1 VNTGLAAERSCIFIS
16 YRRDDA
22 RGASGR
28 VWDWLRIGFGRERV
42 FRDVASIGAGKW
54 RQKIEQALASS
65 KACVAVIG
73 RRWADATNLPRLQD
87 PNDMVRHE
95 LETALASGDQ
105 EVLTVIPLLV
115 EEAQLAQIP
124 AEQLP
129 ESLRPLLA
137 DWNVLALSESGWDD
151 DTRRLIEAI
160 AAATGLPVNPELEEW
175 MALMAGAQQG
185 LSMARATEAPGAVG
199 RQGEEQALESLLH
212 RAAGADPE
220 ERPALKAALAALANG
235 DTLLAEASFEQ
246 ELEASRRLRLAAEQ
260 LAASEGR
267 READAARNVA
277 SLAVLRGDL
286 SKAVRYLQMALEV
299 NPEDLDTALQLGY
312 AWISGGELDQAG
324 PLFAALIQ
332 QAKAAQDPS
341 LEAWGLNGR
350 GDVLVAQ
357 GDGPGALAAY
367 QASLAIAEGLAKHD
381 PANTQWQ
388 RDLSVS
394 HERIGD
400 VLVAQGDGPGALA
413 AYQAGLTIREGLAKR
428 DQANTEWQ
436 RDLSVSYNKIG
447 DVLVAQGDGP
457 GALAAYQAGLVIR
470 EGLAKR
476 DPANTGWQR
485 DLSVSHDRIG
495 DVLVAQGDGPGA
507 LAAHQA
513 SLTIREGLAK
523 RDPANTQ
530 WQRDLSVSHDRIG
543 DVLVAQGDGP
553 GALAAYQASLAIRK
567 GLAKRDPANTQW
579 QVDVAV
585 SCAKL
590 GSLDSLVTM
599 QQRKEY
605 LSRGLKLL
613 SALKQAGRLHA
624 NQDWTGWFDSA
635 LRSLK

>member
-1 VNTGLAAERSCIFIS
+1 MSSGLAADRSCIFIS

-28 VWDWLRIGFGRERV
+28 VWDWLRIGFGREQV

-54 RQKIEQALASS
+54 RKQIDQALAES
-65 KACVAVIG
+65 KACIAVIG

-105 EVLTVIPLLV
+105 ELLTVIPLLV
-115 EEAQLAQIP
+115 EDAQLAQIP
-124 AEQLP
+124 ADQLP
-129 ESLRPLLA
+129 ESLRPLLG

-151 DTRRLIEAI
+151 DTRRLIAAI
-160 AAATGLPVNPELEEW
+160 AAATGLPVHPELEEW

-185 LSMARATEAPGAVG
+185 LSMARAPEAPGAVG
-199 RQGEEQALESLLH
+199 RQGEEQVLEGLLH

-220 ERPALKAALAALANG
+220 QRPALKAALAALANG

-246 ELEASRRLRLAAEQ
+246 EVEASRRLRLAAAQ

-277 SLAVLRGDL
+277 SLAVVRGDL
-286 SKAVRYLQMALEV
+286 SKAVRYFQMALEA
-299 NPEDLDTALQLGY
+299 NPEDLDAALQLGY
-312 AWISGGELDQAG
+312 AWISAGELDQAG
-324 PLFAALIQ
+324 TVFAALIQ
-332 QAKAAQDPS
+332 QAKAAQDPR
-341 LEAWGLNGR
+341 LEGWGLNGR

-367 QASLAIAEGLAKHD
+367 QAGLAIAED
-381 PANTQWQ
+381 
-388 RDLSVS
+388 
-394 HERIGD
+394 
-400 VLVAQGDGPGALA
+400 
-413 AYQAGLTIREGLAKR
+413 LAKR
-428 DQANTEWQ
+428 DPANTEWQ
-436 RDLSVSYNKIG
+436 RDLSVSNIKIG

-457 GALAAYQAGLVIR
+457 GALAAYQAGLAIA

-476 DPANTGWQR
+476 DPANT
-485 DLSVSHDRIG
+485 
-495 DVLVAQGDGPGA
+495 
-507 LAAHQA
+507 
-513 SLTIREGLAK
+513 E
-523 RDPANTQ
+523 

-553 GALAAYQASLAIRK
+553 GALAAYQAGLAITEGLAKRDPANAGWQRDLSVSHNKMGDVLVAQGDGPGALAAYKAGLAIRE
-567 GLAKRDPANTQW
+567 GLAKRDPANTKW

-590 GSLDSLVTM
+590 GSLDSLVSV

-624 NQDWTGWFDSA
+624 NQDWSDWFDNA
-635 LRSLK
+635 LRSLN